1 MTEARILV
9 VDDRESWRRRVRSIL
24 EVLPDLHVV
33 GEASDGL
40 EALQKA
46 EELKP
51 DLILLDVGLPH
62 LNGIQTNIR
71 LRRLVPS
78 AKVLFLSQNNDPD
91 IVNAVVGDGAL
102 GYVVK
107 SDAGSELL
115 PAIKAILGGQKF
127 VSSGIRDH
135 RPRDF
140 VQA

>member
-1 MTEARILV
+1 
-9 VDDRESWRRRVRSIL
+9 
-24 EVLPDLHVV
+24 V

-51 DLILLDVGLPH
+51 DLILLDVSLPH

-102 GYVVK
+102 GYVLK
-107 SDAGSELL
+107 SDAGGELL
-115 PAIKAILGGQKF
+115 PALKAILGGQKF

-135 RPRDF
+135 RSRDF